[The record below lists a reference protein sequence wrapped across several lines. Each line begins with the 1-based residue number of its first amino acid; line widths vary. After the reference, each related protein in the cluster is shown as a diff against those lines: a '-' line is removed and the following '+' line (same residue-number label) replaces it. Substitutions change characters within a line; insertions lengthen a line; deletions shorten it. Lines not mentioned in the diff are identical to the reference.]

1 MMYAQCRELAIVPKE
16 SRRTLSAEHL
26 IFSHEDV
33 AMAVDEGS
41 FTDDPGTRNTLISC
55 SLQRVMSLLG

>member
-1 MMYAQCRELAIVPKE
+1 MMYAQCRELAIVPKRVE
-16 SRRTLSAEHL
+16 ELSAEHL

-41 FTDDPGTRNTLISC
+41 STDDPGSRNTLI
-55 SLQRVMSLLG
+55 